1 MNQTIEEQ
9 IRALAQPLWE
19 SAARPYGM
27 AIDFWL
33 MAEQMVVE
41 MMATT
46 SRLQKTILTEAP
58 PIRGESPG
66 AAPIAHIRGLAQAMW
81 EAAGRHCEMTQEFWL
96 AAERHVLAMQHG
108 WRSESSQAD
117 GQTRLQEL
125 CKLPPAAYLERIR
138 LTAYY
143 MWESAGQQYG
153 RAFDFW
159 LAAERQT
166 LAMMKAACPGA
177 TKNDEADGNV
187 APVDDSGIAATAEPS
202 PPEASP
208 AAAMPAASA
217 SAPSPAAPSPAEP
230 TSAEPSPAEPTPAEL
245 TAVEPTPAELTP
257 AEFTSGEP
265 TPTHDVTIEAAPEPI
280 IATEPVAPPVVPS
293 VAPPADA
300 TEPVAATDSA
310 AAAAKV
316 TESPESEKESTAM
329 DVARAAADAS
339 PPPAAAAK
347 PRKPRAMAAQPTQ
360 RVKRA
365 KSVTKK
371 HPEKE

>member
-46 SRLQKTILTEAP
+46 SRLQRTILTEAP

-66 AAPIAHIRGLAQAMW
+66 AAPIAHIRELAQAMW

-217 SAPSPAAPSPAEP
+217 SAPSPAAS
-230 TSAEPSPAEPTPAEL
+230 SPAEPTPAEL
-245 TAVEPTPAELTP
+245 TAVEPTPAE
-257 AEFTSGEP
+257 FTSGEP
-265 TPTHDVTIEAAPEPI
+265 TPAHDVTTEAAPEPI

-329 DVARAAADAS
+329 DVAGPAADAS
-339 PPPAAAAK
+339 PPHAAAAK